1 MHGKILPRSLLIML
15 VAISLMTIGIEQ
27 THAQNDDDC
36 DPEAVNEWLM
46 QRQAWRN
53 ATTETIDKAVEA
65 NLSWNALPSLLK
77 EFNRHMQAIADLE
90 RPECANE
97 VMLWTYYRYSAFEQ
111 FWICLSQGDTDCELE
126 MRERLTLYENQVSE
140 ALAPLEEV
148 AGIPSGSYFEVFGDR
163 RPDDWSWPPETLRE
177 YFPASYTDGMLDF
190 EGTGD
195 LVSDPVTIPEGI
207 YRVSLETED
216 DRLSLEMVVLAGE
229 CYVGNSSWDTTV
241 FSFKGGGAQS
251 LITSEDECD
260 VMWQVENADAPFQIS
275 FEIIR

>member
-1 MHGKILPRSLLIML
+1 QRWRRSQRLGKEPVPMHGKILPRSLLIML

-216 DRLSLEMVVLAGE
+216 DRLSLEM
-229 CYVGNSSWDTTV
+229 
-241 FSFKGGGAQS
+241 
-251 LITSEDECD
+251 
-260 VMWQVENADAPFQIS
+260 
-275 FEIIR
+275 